1 MAKLYPKRI
10 MARATP
16 AEHRKLL
23 GRAKTSRNSLSRY
36 LIVCGLSAPDPPPP
50 VALDS
55 QTKALQEEALYHLAA
70 IGNNLNQLTHRAH
83 VFHGDGGTI
92 PEAELLCVIN
102 ALHARVK
109 ALADAIGKK

>member
-10 MARATP
+10 MARATA
-16 AEHRKLL
+16 AEHRKLFS
-23 GRAKTSRNSLSRY
+23 RAKTSRYSLSRY
-36 LIVCGLSAPDPPPP
+36 LIQCGLSAPDPPPP

-83 VFHGDGGTI
+83 VFHADGGTI
-92 PEAELLCVIN
+92 PQAELLCVIN
-102 ALHARVK
+102 ALHTRVK
-109 ALADAIGKK
+109 ALADAMGKK